1 MFLQCPT
8 PVAAAGVPFLVALYV
23 DLHPDV
29 SGFLERRHLNTV
41 ALTEVPPQCAVTT
54 GLLVALHHT
63 AHGKNDVLDRVI
75 QMDDHPWISVPADL
89 SKEDQQV
96 LVKKRRKALSDR
108 IDNFLSKLTGPK
120 AKDRPRMVLAG
131 SEPTDISRCLNCL
144 LRDTYV
150 SMPGKRE
157 VFRKKSTT
165 ETIIDVSSPVSTPQ
179 NVHLIYLT
187 GNEE

>member
-108 IDNFLSKLTGPK
+108 IDNFLSKLTTKGK
-120 AKDRPRMVLAG
+120 GSSQNGFGWIRANRHQQMSQLSSEGHVCVHAWKAG
-131 SEPTDISRCLNCL
+131 S
-144 LRDTYV
+144 V
-150 SMPGKRE
+150 SKE
-157 VFRKKSTT
+157 
-165 ETIIDVSSPVSTPQ
+165 ID
-179 NVHLIYLT
+179 H
-187 GNEE
+187 